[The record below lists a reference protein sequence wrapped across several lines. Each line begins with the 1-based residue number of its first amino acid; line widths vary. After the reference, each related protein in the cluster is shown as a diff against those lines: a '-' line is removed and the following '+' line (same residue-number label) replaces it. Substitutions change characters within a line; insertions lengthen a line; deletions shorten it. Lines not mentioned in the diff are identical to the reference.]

1 MWQRT
6 GVSGLLRHSQNRRYY
21 WRTKVAGKQK
31 WKALDTDNFAVA
43 KLRVAKERAEVE
55 RNRDAL
61 TKAAGGVATMGDLL
75 HAYITATES
84 NAKISDGTRKRYVEL
99 AKMVAKTWPG
109 FEQLPPSKVTREA
122 IEAWRDRVV
131 VEGTGYVPPG
141 ATNGA
146 KTKGNASTT
155 LNKAMDALRRL
166 LGLAY
171 ERGMISRNPIEGR
184 GIKLREKPRKPT
196 LPSRE
201 ELQRLFEE
209 IEKGS
214 GRAGWGREIANF
226 LRFLAFSGCRLNEA
240 NGVTW
245 ADVDFDAGM
254 LHIRGSKT
262 NAADRYLPLNP
273 SLDGLL
279 RSIRGRREANATEA
293 IDGKP
298 VVKAAEKVL
307 AVSEAARSLKRACET
322 LKLHPLTHH
331 DLRDVFATSAI
342 EAGVD
347 IPTVAGWLGHSDG
360 GALLMRVYG
369 HLRNEHSKAMA
380 AKLSFGGAT

>member
-31 WKALDTDNFAVA
+31 WKALDTDSFTVA
-43 KLRVAKERAEVE
+43 KLRVAQERAEVE
-55 RNRDAL
+55 RNREAL
-61 TKAAGGVATMGDLL
+61 NKADGGVATMGDLL
-75 HAYITATES
+75 QVYITATES
-84 NAKISDGTRKRYVEL
+84 NAKISAGTRKRYIEL

-109 FEQLPPSKVTREA
+109 FDQLPPTKVTRETIA
-122 IEAWRDRVV
+122 TWRDRASI
-131 VEGTGYVPPG
+131 EGTGYVPSG

-166 LGLAY
+166 LALAY

-184 GIKLREKPRKPT
+184 GLKLKEKPKKPT
-196 LPSRE
+196 LPSRD
-201 ELQRLFEE
+201 ELQKLFEE
-209 IEKGS
+209 IERGS
-214 GRAGWGREIANF
+214 GRAGWGPEIADF
-226 LRFLAFSGCRLNEA
+226 VRFLAYSGCRLSEA
-240 NGVTW
+240 NSVQWG
-245 ADVDFDAGM
+245 DVNFEAGL

-262 NAADRYLPLNP
+262 SAADRYLPLNA
-273 SLDGLL
+273 SLEGLL
-279 RSIRGRREANATEA
+279 KRIRARREANATEA
-293 IDGKP
+293 VDGKP
-298 VVKAAEKVL
+298 IIKITEKVL
-307 AVSEAARSLKRACET
+307 AVSEAAKSIKRACEAV
-322 LKLHPLTHH
+322 KVHPLTHH
-331 DLRDVFATSAI
+331 DFRDVFATSAI

-380 AKLSFGGAT
+380 AKLTFGGAA